1 MKTYTHWTDSIC
13 MLPVA
18 AIIPA
23 LSALGTVAGAAGGV
37 ISALNKPKAPITP
50 HPGPARHSCRPTGHP
65 THQPHQHL
73 WSILPRRGIRCPPGQ
88 PARQDPVRTMI
99 SVPTSTGAAPTPT
112 PATSGPDEVYLMM
125 AAAQM
130 HKEGRLIATGQYG
143 EPDAVKST
151 NDNGTKLDQKP
162 EPQKYFPSSG
172 DRTGP
177 AMMT

>member
-37 ISALNKPKAPITP
+37 ISAMNKPKPPITP
-50 HPGPARHSCRPTGHP
+50 TQPSPPLLPSNPPPHPPTSP
-65 THQPHQHL
+65 TPL
-73 WSILPRRGIRCPPGQ
+73 VLLPRRGIRCPPGQ

-130 HKEGRLIATGQYG
+130 HKEGRLIQ
-143 EPDAVKST
+143 
-151 NDNGTKLDQKP
+151 
-162 EPQKYFPSSG
+162 SG
-172 DRTGP
+172 IRTQG
-177 AMMT
+177 